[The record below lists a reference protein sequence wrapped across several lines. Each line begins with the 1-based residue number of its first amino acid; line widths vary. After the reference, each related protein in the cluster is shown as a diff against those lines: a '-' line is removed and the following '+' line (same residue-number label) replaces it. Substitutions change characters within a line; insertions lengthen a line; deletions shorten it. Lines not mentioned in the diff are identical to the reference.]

1 MEKEILHYE
10 NAIKNK
16 FDSTQKSIDAFNKL
30 LEKILHNAN
39 FKNWFKFD
47 NQRGI
52 RFCEW
57 IQHKMNHVCNNFLY
71 QENFLMLLNILI
83 NHIHDQNKIED
94 LINNVFEL
102 LKLDYDNQ
110 LFSQIDSQLRELNQ
124 IENKTMSTKERNQK
138 IDSIIYSIKA
148 QTISN
153 KDKYSVNKI
162 SKIKEDFNKR
172 LTHFSNLCEGKHM
185 AQYKQI
191 NKVENNISHLKIQ
204 IHEYEENKRK
214 NNELQKTLKE
224 KIDEQNIQIL
234 EFQDKPDSDHLQARI
249 LSLEKQIEEQQKQ
262 FNKIQETLNEQ
273 IEEQNQ
279 NKQIIQDQE
288 KIISNLR
295 QEIQNLEFQFKH
307 CIEEQETFEK

>member
-1 MEKEILHYE
+1 M
-10 NAIKNK
+10 
-16 FDSTQKSIDAFNKL
+16 
-30 LEKILHNAN
+30 
-39 FKNWFKFD
+39 
-47 NQRGI
+47 
-52 RFCEW
+52 
-57 IQHKMNHVCNNFLY
+57 
-71 QENFLMLLNILI
+71 
-83 NHIHDQNKIED
+83 
-94 LINNVFEL
+94 
-102 LKLDYDNQ
+102 KLDYDNQ
-110 LFSQIDSQLRELNQ
+110 LLSQIDSQLGELNQ
-124 IENKTMSTKERNQK
+124 IEKKTMSSKERNQK

-162 SKIKEDFNKR
+162 RKIKEDFNKQI
-172 LTHFSNLCEGKHM
+172 THFSKLCEGKHM